1 MKYII
6 RLREAGRQTGLQA
19 RTAQWHQTKLPAGRP
34 PMADG
39 GLPVTGL
46 GAGSRSGMPVWLS
59 RAIITWVMSWP
70 AGMAGVAQHD
80 PCRTG
85 TRCPAPG
92 RTRPSPRRAWCCP
105 PSRTLH
111 RARPDSSPAPAAT
124 ARIIPAATA
133 KAKSRHSR
141 RYHRQSAHPA
151 HGRTAH
157 AVSAIMRAF
166 PRKRLVKSCTKRFR
180 GNVDVAAGNTAIPHA
195 TLLAA

>member
-1 MKYII
+1 MAVTRY
-6 RLREAGRQTGLQA
+6 RARGGQQVRNAGLAEPGDHHLGHVLAGRD
-19 RTAQWHQTKLPAGRP
+19 GR
-34 PMADG
+34 
-39 GLPVTGL
+39 
-46 GAGSRSGMPVWLS
+46 
-59 RAIITWVMSWP
+59 
-70 AGMAGVAQHD
+70 VAQHD

-105 PSRTLH
+105 SSRTLH

-124 ARIIPAATA
+124 ARIIPAAMA
-133 KAKSRHSR
+133 KAKSRHSP

-180 GNVDVAAGNTAIPHA
+180 GNADVAAGNTAIPHA
-195 TLLAA
+195 TLLAADADTHPKGGDA